1 MKLKKYVNIFYYYF
15 IIIMSNSNKK
25 VITSHDWYIV
35 QQLLYVWCESEETQE
50 LAMLIRKNSLIDK
63 DRKRIWTL
71 IQLKKLNDFK
81 KLKLLQE
88 RLIQQLNEQLQQNQ
102 LLQKQIE
109 QRNQLILLIEQD
121 LEKYHL
127 KHQHLLMLIL
137 LLLQLLLCCGFWYSI
152 S

>member
-1 MKLKKYVNIFYYYF
+1 
-15 IIIMSNSNKK
+15 MSNSNKK